1 MPQIEHAPALEGS
14 LVRLRAYEPSDG
26 PVLTE
31 LQNHVEVLDGLTA
44 VWPDRPDET
53 DAWFTAAAAAED
65 KVSYVIER
73 RDEPG
78 PIGAITLSAIEAPQR
93 TSILGMW
100 VGQPYFDRGF
110 GTDALRTMARFAFRH
125 MNVQRIE
132 LNVLTNNP
140 RARHAYEK
148 VGFRVEGTRRRGEFS
163 HGEYVDA
170 YLMGLLAEE
179 LIEA

>member
-1 MPQIEHAPALEGS
+1 MPQVDHAPALEGT
-14 LVRLRAYEPSDG
+14 LVRLRAYEPVDA

-44 VWPDRPDET
+44 AWPDRPDQTE
-53 DAWFTAAAAAED
+53 AWFAAAAAAED
-65 KVSYVIER
+65 KVSFVIER
-73 RDEPG
+73 LDDPR
-78 PIGAITLSAIEAPQR
+78 PIGVVTLAAIEAPQR
-93 TSILGMW
+93 TSILAIFIGA
-100 VGQPYFDRGF
+100 PYFDMGY
-110 GTDALRTMARFAFRH
+110 GTDAVRTMARFAFRH

-179 LIEA
+179 LIDA